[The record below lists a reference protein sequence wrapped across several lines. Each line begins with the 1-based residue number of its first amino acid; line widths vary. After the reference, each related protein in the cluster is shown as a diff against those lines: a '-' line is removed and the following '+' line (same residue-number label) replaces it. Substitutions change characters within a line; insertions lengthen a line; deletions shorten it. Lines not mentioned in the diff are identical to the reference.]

1 MTDQRPPKQD
11 AALGAV
17 GQLLAFALAAVAA
30 AVVAPALL
38 AGIALAYALRRAR
51 LRFTWA
57 LPATVALALPL
68 ILAPGHRLPAVVAVA
83 HDVQHGHA
91 SLASVVASLW
101 EWWLPSAGIVAT
113 ALGARLD
120 RRDRLHGGGAER
132 RALGALGPAGL
143 ARRTLAR
150 RRAITVRDA
159 ALIVLGRD
167 ARGHPVLVPS
177 LRAHAMI
184 VGGSDTGK
192 TTTAARLIDGE
203 IANGRGCVILDGKG
217 GRHLPYVALA
227 LARRYR
233 RPLALWSVLPYGD
246 PDLDS
251 RRWRWNPAGGGNAT
265 EIKDRVAHAET
276 QTEPHYAAIAARG
289 LLAAGQALQAD
300 NHVLR
305 FDHLAALLERPAKLS
320 ERLRGADGDRFAGEI
335 AWLAKLEDSE
345 RNGLRGMA
353 NRLSVMLNS
362 DGGEWLLPDTE
373 GGLEIDLH
381 AAVTEGWLV
390 VFSLPEGSYPA
401 LIPQVCRYALSALGA
416 VASRLEREGN
426 PGRAVVFVDELSAF
440 EGDQLAGGLAR
451 ARSAGISYIV
461 ATQSVSNYHTAGG
474 QKLLD
479 GMLDNSE
486 LVVIHRQSAPD
497 AAEQLAGVAGTQEAW
512 EHTHKVLDRSAL
524 RWHGDESGERA
535 RRLTDQFRAHPN
547 TIKQLAVG
555 QAVLVRKR
563 PAFAVDQITVDP
575 SLAP

>member
-1 MTDQRPPKQD
+1 MTEHRPPKQD

-30 AVVAPALL
+30 AVIAPALL
-38 AGIALAYALRRAR
+38 AGRALAYALRRAG

-57 LPATVALALPL
+57 LPATAVLAIPL
-68 ILAPGHRLPAVVAVA
+68 ILGRGHPWPAVVAVA
-83 HDVQHGHA
+83 QDVRHGHV
-91 SLASVVASLW
+91 SPTSVVAGLW
-101 EWWLPSAGIVAT
+101 ECWLPLAGIVAT
-113 ALGARLD
+113 AVGVRLD
-120 RRDRLHGGGAER
+120 RRDRLHGGRAER
-132 RALGALGPAGL
+132 RARGAMGPVGL

-150 RRAITVRDA
+150 RRAITARDDA
-159 ALIVLGRD
+159 QIVLGRD

-246 PDLDS
+246 RELDS

-289 LLAAGQALQAD
+289 LLAAGQAMQAD
-300 NHVLR
+300 DHVLR

-335 AWLAKLEDSE
+335 AWLAKLEESE
-345 RNGLRGMA
+345 RSGLRGMA

-512 EHTHKVLDRSAL
+512 EHTHKVLDRTVV

-547 TIKQLAVG
+547 TIKQLRVG

-563 PAFAVDQITVDP
+563 PAFAVDEITVEP
-575 SLAP
+575 PPAP

>member
-1 MTDQRPPKQD
+1 M
-11 AALGAV
+11 
-17 GQLLAFALAAVAA
+17 
-30 AVVAPALL
+30 
-38 AGIALAYALRRAR
+38 
-51 LRFTWA
+51 
-57 LPATVALALPL
+57 
-68 ILAPGHRLPAVVAVA
+68 
-83 HDVQHGHA
+83 
-91 SLASVVASLW
+91 
-101 EWWLPSAGIVAT
+101 
-113 ALGARLD
+113 
-120 RRDRLHGGGAER
+120 
-132 RALGALGPAGL
+132 
-143 ARRTLAR
+143 
-150 RRAITVRDA
+150 
-159 ALIVLGRD
+159 
-167 ARGHPVLVPS
+167 
-177 LRAHAMI
+177 
-184 VGGSDTGK
+184 
-192 TTTAARLIDGE
+192 
-203 IANGRGCVILDGKG
+203 ILDGKG

-246 PDLDS
+246 PELDS

-289 LLAAGQALQAD
+289 LLAAGQAMQAD
-300 NHVLR
+300 DHVLR

-345 RNGLRGMA
+345 RSGLRGMA

-512 EHTHKVLDRSAL
+512 EHTHKVLDRTAL

-547 TIKQLAVG
+547 TIKQLRRRPGRLGA
-555 QAVLVRKR
+555 QAARLRR
-563 PAFAVDQITVDP
+563 R
-575 SLAP
+575 

>member
-1 MTDQRPPKQD
+1 M
-11 AALGAV
+11 
-17 GQLLAFALAAVAA
+17 
-30 AVVAPALL
+30 
-38 AGIALAYALRRAR
+38 
-51 LRFTWA
+51 
-57 LPATVALALPL
+57 
-68 ILAPGHRLPAVVAVA
+68 
-83 HDVQHGHA
+83 
-91 SLASVVASLW
+91 VASLW
-101 EWWLPSAGIVAT
+101 EWWLPLAGVVA
-113 ALGARLD
+113 AVVGARFD
-120 RRDRLHGGGAER
+120 RRDRLHGGRAER
-132 RALGALGPAGL
+132 RARGAMGPVGL

-150 RRAITVRDA
+150 RRAITVRDSGQ
-159 ALIVLGRD
+159 IVLGRD

-233 RPLALWSVLPYGD
+233 RPFALWSVLPYGD
-246 PDLDS
+246 PELDS

-300 NHVLR
+300 DHVLR
-305 FDHLAALLERPAKLS
+305 FDQLAALLERPAKLS
-320 ERLRGADGDRFAGEI
+320 ERLRRADGDRFAGEI

-345 RNGLRGMA
+345 RSGLRGMA

-373 GGLEIDLH
+373 GGLEIDLY

-390 VFSLPEGSYPA
+390 VFSLPEGSYPS
-401 LIPQVCRYALSALGA
+401 LIPHVCRYALSALGA

-512 EHTHKVLDRSAL
+512 EHTHKVLDRTAL

-547 TIKQLAVG
+547 TIKQLRVG

-563 PAFAVDQITVDP
+563 PAFAVDEITVDP
-575 SLAP
+575 PLAP